1 MSDPARRVAVTGA
14 AGYVGSSLI
23 KRLEREEAVEKVLAL
38 DTRHP
43 EKPFGPKVLFQKHD
57 VTAPLADTLAEHT
70 IDSMVHLAFV
80 ICPRGGSAR
89 RVNVAGTSNVL
100 EACAQAGV
108 GYLLYL
114 SSTTV
119 YGAHPDNPLQL
130 TEESPIRPVKGFRY
144 GEHKADAER
153 LLRTFAERHSDV
165 AVTVLRAC
173 PVMGPNADNFISR
186 AFSKPFLV
194 AVRGYDP
201 PVQLL
206 HEDDLAYIMATC
218 LLQRASG
225 VYNVAG
231 DGALPWSEMA
241 SLFGRKLLAL
251 PAPGLYGLT
260 ALTWALRLQS
270 DSPACG
276 LDFIRYPWTA
286 CTGKIERELGL
297 RPRHSA
303 RDALMAFV
311 DAQRR
316 A

>member
-14 AGYVGSSLI
+14 AGYVGTSLI

-38 DTRHP
+38 DIRHP

-70 IDSMVHLAFV
+70 IDSAVHLAFV
-80 ICPRGGSAR
+80 MSPRGGSAQ
-89 RVNVAGTSNVL
+89 RVNVAGTSRVL

-119 YGAHPDNPLQL
+119 YGAHPDNPPQL

-144 GEHKADAER
+144 GEHKAAAEG
-153 LLRTFAERHSDV
+153 LLRTFARRHSDV

-173 PVMGPNADNFISR
+173 PVMGPNADNFVSR

-194 AVRGYDP
+194 AVRGCDP
-201 PVQLL
+201 PVQFL
-206 HEDDLAYIMATC
+206 HEDDLADVMTTC

-231 DGALPWSEMA
+231 DGALPWSEVA
-241 SLFGRKLLAL
+241 SLSGRRLVTL
-251 PAPGLYGLT
+251 PALLLYGLT
-260 ALTWALRLQS
+260 ALTWGLRLQS

-276 LDFIRYPWTA
+276 LDFIRHPWTA
-286 CTGKIERELGL
+286 NTDKIRRELGVS
-297 RPRHSA
+297 PRHST
-303 RDALMAFV
+303 RDAWTAFV